1 MRLSRFFLLLGLL
14 LLSSLAAPCM
24 AQENPRAIGDT
35 SETSVD
41 WPGVYQGLL
50 PCADCEGVEITLIL
64 RADHSYTLIE
74 RMLGEKVLTEEASG
88 SFTWKADGGTILLDQ
103 TGDSP
108 ALYKVG
114 ENQLWQLDVSGKVI
128 TGPLADSYRLSKVAE
143 MIAPPLEGTRWMLT
157 EVDGGPVAVAK
168 DGKRPYFVLASDGTL
183 KGFAGCNGFSGKYV
197 SKGEGKFDLSHMVS
211 TMMACP
217 QIAVEQKF
225 IQALE
230 EADRYESVGTSLFL
244 YRGDAM
250 LAKLRAAIVSD

>member
-1 MRLSRFFLLLGLL
+1 MRLSRFLL
-14 LLSSLAAPCM
+14 LLCVLVLGGLAAPCP
-24 AQENPRAIGDT
+24 AQGNHRVTGDT
-35 SETSVD
+35 SQTSVD

-50 PCADCEGVEITLIL
+50 PCADCEGVETTLIL

-74 RMLGEKVLTEEASG
+74 RMLGEKVFTEQASG

-103 TGDSP
+103 AGDSP

-114 ENQLWQLDVSGKVI
+114 ENQLWQLDSKGTVV
-128 TGPLADSYRLSKVAE
+128 TGPLAESFRLHKVAE

-157 EVDGGPVAVAK
+157 EVDGGPVTVAK
-168 DGKRPYFVLASDGTL
+168 DDKRPYFVLVSDGTL
-183 KGFAGCNGFSGKYV
+183 EGFAGCNGFSGKYV
-197 SKGEGKFDLSHMVS
+197 SQGDGKFDLSHMVS

-230 EADRYESVGTSLFL
+230 QADRYESVGTSLFL

-250 LAKLRAAIVSD
+250 LAKLRAAIIRE